1 MIPPVSA
8 RDAGLFNAVLNVY
21 FDPLTAKRRSF
32 KDGGG
37 WGSRKEKNRD
47 RKENVFF
54 SPISEQNVLNMKF
67 GASTVLG
74 VRGCA

>member
-47 RKENVFF
+47 RKEKVFLVKF
-54 SPISEQNVLNMKF
+54 QSKMVL
-67 GASTVLG
+67 A
-74 VRGCA
+74 